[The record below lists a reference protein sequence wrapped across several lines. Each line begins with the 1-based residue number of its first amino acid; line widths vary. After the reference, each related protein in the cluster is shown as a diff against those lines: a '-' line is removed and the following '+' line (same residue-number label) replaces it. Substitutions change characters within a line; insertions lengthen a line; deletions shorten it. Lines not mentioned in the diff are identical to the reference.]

1 MDPDLLVIFG
11 FVLLICLIVFPFAA
25 RMHRRTVEHEERKL
39 ELLARAEEAKAGSA
53 GVDHAA
59 YRKLE
64 ERVRVLERIA
74 TDGKQDLALQ
84 IESLRDLQE
93 IDDLTARAADKQE
106 ISR

>member
-1 MDPDLLVIFG
+1 MDWDLITIFG

-25 RMHRRTVEHEERKL
+25 RTHRRTVEHEERKL
-39 ELLARAEEAKAGSA
+39 ELLARTEEAKAGNAS
-53 GVDHAA
+53 VDQSA

-84 IESLRDLQE
+84 IEQLRDLQE
-93 IDDLTARAADKQE
+93 IDDLTANPADKQKAA
-106 ISR
+106 R

>member
-1 MDPDLLVIFG
+1 MDWDLIIIFS
-11 FVLLICLIVFPFAA
+11 FVLLICSIVFPFAA
-25 RMHRRTVEHEERKL
+25 RTHRRTVEHEERKL
-39 ELLARAEEAKAGSA
+39 ELLARAEEAKAGS
-53 GVDHAA
+53 VDVDQSA

-84 IESLRDLQE
+84 IESLRDLQK

-106 ISR
+106 VTR

>member
-1 MDPDLLVIFG
+1 MNWELITIFG
-11 FVLLICLIVFPFAA
+11 FVLLVCMIVFPFAA
-25 RMHRRTVEHEERKL
+25 RTHRRTVEHEERKL
-39 ELLARAEEAKAGSA
+39 ELLARAEEAKAGNA
-53 GVDHAA
+53 GVDQAA

-93 IDDLTARAADKQE
+93 IDDLTAQQSDKQE
-106 ISR
+106 VTR

>member
-1 MDPDLLVIFG
+1 MDWDLITIFG
-11 FVLLICLIVFPFAA
+11 FVLLVCMIVFPFAA
-25 RMHRRTVEHEERKL
+25 RTHRRTVEHEERKL
-39 ELLARAEEAKAGSA
+39 ELLARAEEAKAGNA
-53 GVDHAA
+53 GVDQAA

-93 IDDLTARAADKQE
+93 IDDLTAQQSDKQE
-106 ISR
+106 VTR

>member
-1 MDPDLLVIFG
+1 MPWDLIVIFG
-11 FVLLICLIVFPFAA
+11 FVLLVCMIVFPFAA
-25 RMHRRTVEHEERKL
+25 RTHRRTVEHEERKL
-39 ELLARAEEAKAGSA
+39 ELKARIAEANSSQSSEDSKK
-53 GVDHAA
+53 

-93 IDDLTARAADKQE
+93 IDDLTDQLSSKQE
-106 ISR
+106 SAR

>member
-1 MDPDLLVIFG
+1 MDWDLITIFG
-11 FVLLICLIVFPFAA
+11 FVLLVCMIVFPFAA
-25 RMHRRTVEHEERKL
+25 RTHRRTVEHEERKL
-39 ELLARAEEAKAGSA
+39 ELLARAEEAKAGNA
-53 GVDHAA
+53 GVDQAA

-93 IDDLTARAADKQE
+93 IDDLTAQRSDKQE
-106 ISR
+106 IMR